1 MQLHAHQPEFQKRFD
16 CQTPSKPNEKLTHEE
31 LEKQVNAFLQR
42 GGSIK
47 EINSS
52 IGAVAH
58 GAVIVGET
66 PESMG
71 TPRPRK
77 SCNNDHE
84 LLSITMAA
92 KLINKSRSWMTRRVT
107 DGAITVAV
115 TDKSSGAKL
124 LKRSDVLALPL

>member
-1 MQLHAHQPEFQKRFD
+1 MLLHAHKPEFEKRFD
-16 CQTPSKPNEKLTHEE
+16 CENPSVTKEKITHEE
-31 LEKQVNAFLQR
+31 LENQINDFLKN
-42 GGSIK
+42 GGTIK
-47 EINSS
+47 EIHNG
-52 IGAVAH
+52 IGALTH
-58 GAVIVGET
+58 GAVVVGET

-92 KLINKSRSWMTRRVT
+92 KLVNKSRSWMTRRVNN
-107 DGAITVAV
+107 GEIKVAV

-124 LKRSDVLALPL
+124 LKRADVLALPL

>member
-1 MQLHAHQPEFQKRFD
+1 MQPHAHRPEFQKRFD
-16 CQTPSKPNEKLTHEE
+16 CQSSSNTNEKLTHEE
-31 LEKQVNAFLQR
+31 LEKQINTFLQR

-92 KLINKSRSWMTRRVT
+92 KLINKSRSWITRRVA

-124 LKRSDVLALPL
+124 LKRTDVLALPL